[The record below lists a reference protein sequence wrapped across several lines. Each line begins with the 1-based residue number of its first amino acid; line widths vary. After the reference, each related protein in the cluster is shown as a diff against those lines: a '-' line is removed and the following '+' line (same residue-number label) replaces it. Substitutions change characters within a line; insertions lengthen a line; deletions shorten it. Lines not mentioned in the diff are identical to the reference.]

1 MRIPLRLPVALL
13 LLLCSLVRVAEL
25 AGAPAPVRVVSQTV
39 GTDELLLALAE
50 PGQIAALSHLA
61 RNPVFSTTAQQA
73 GAYPQLVLGDSETI
87 LRHAPTLVLVT
98 DYSRA
103 ELVEQIRRAGVRV
116 LVFSRY
122 KTLDDV
128 YANLRL
134 LARELDAEAKA
145 EALIADCET
154 RVAALR
160 EKLRGRKP
168 VRILAPSIYGM
179 LAGTE
184 TTFQDLCDHAGAENV
199 AATFG
204 GLSGHASAPSERMLT
219 WPIEVLV
226 VSGEGQES
234 ALAPYRELLPYKL
247 MPSVREGRAVLM
259 PENLLACV
267 SHHRIDGYERLARQL
282 HPEAFR

>member
-1 MRIPLRLPVALL
+1 MRIPLRLPVAFL
-13 LLLCSLVRVAEL
+13 LLLCPFAGVAVPEE
-25 AGAPAPVRVVSQTV
+25 APEPVRVVSQTV
-39 GTDELLLALAE
+39 GTDELLLALAR
-50 PGQIAALSHLA
+50 PGQIAALSHLS
-61 RNPVFSTTAQQA
+61 RNPEFSVTAKEA
-73 GAYPQLVLGDSETI
+73 EAYPQLVLGDSETI

-103 ELVEQIRRAGVRV
+103 ELVAQIRRAGVRV
-116 LVFSRY
+116 MVFSRY
-122 KTLDDV
+122 KTLEDV

-134 LARELDAEAKA
+134 LAYELGAEARA
-145 EALIADCET
+145 DALIDSCKA

-160 EKLRGRKP
+160 GRLQGRRP

-179 LAGTE
+179 LAGAD

-199 AATFG
+199 AATAG
-204 GLSGHASAPSERMLT
+204 GLVGQASAPSERMLT
-219 WPIEVLV
+219 WPIEMLV
-226 VSGEGQES
+226 VSGEDKES
-234 ALAPYRELLPYKL
+234 ALAPYRDLLPYKL

-267 SHHRIDGYERLARQL
+267 SHHRIDGYERLARLL

>member
-1 MRIPLRLPVALL
+1 MRIPLRFPVAFLL
-13 LLLCSLVRVAEL
+13 FLCPFV
-25 AGAPAPVRVVSQTV
+25 GAAAPEDAPEPVRVVSQTV

-50 PGQIAALSHLA
+50 PGQIAALSHLS
-61 RNPVFSTTAQQA
+61 RNPNFAVTAKEA
-73 GAYPQLVLGDSETI
+73 EAYPQLVLGDSETI

-103 ELVEQIRRAGVRV
+103 ELVAQIRRAGVRV

-134 LARELDAEAKA
+134 LARELGAEAKA
-145 EALIADCET
+145 EALIDSCKA
-154 RVAALR
+154 RVATLH
-160 EKLRGRKP
+160 GRLQGSRP

-179 LAGTE
+179 LAGAD

-199 AATFG
+199 AATVG
-204 GLSGHASAPSERMLT
+204 GLAGQASAPSERMLT
-219 WPIEVLV
+219 WPIDVLV
-226 VSGEGQES
+226 VSGDDKES
-234 ALAPYRELLPYKL
+234 ALAPYRDLLPYKL

-267 SHHRIDGYERLARQL
+267 SHHRIDGYERLARLL
-282 HPEAFR
+282 HPEVFR